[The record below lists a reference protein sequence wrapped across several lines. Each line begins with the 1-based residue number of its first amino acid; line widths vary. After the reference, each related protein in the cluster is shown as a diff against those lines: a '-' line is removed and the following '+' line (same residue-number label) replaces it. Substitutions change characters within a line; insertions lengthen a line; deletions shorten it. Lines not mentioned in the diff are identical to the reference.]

1 MKYLKHLIIL
11 MVAAPLFL
19 QANESVTSE
28 AVIGKYAC
36 TFTQEGYTY
45 DPFTCVIKKV
55 DEDLV
60 LEKISGSQRIKGKIQ
75 LTADGFEFEGTYFC
89 PYGDCTSPAKGKF
102 KQLSTGKF
110 EGPVYTEESSTSHT
124 LVTLVKK

>member
-1 MKYLKHLIIL
+1 MKYVKFLL
-11 MVAAPLFL
+11 VAVLAVPSFL
-19 QANESVTSE
+19 QAKDLLTPE

-36 TFTQEGYTY
+36 TFTQDGYTY

-55 DEDLV
+55 DQDLI

-75 LTADGFEFEGTYFC
+75 LTAEGFEFDGSYFC

-102 KQLSTGKF
+102 TQVSASVY
-110 EGPVYTEESSTSHT
+110 EGPVNTENPASE
-124 LVTLVKK
+124 TLVKLVKK